1 MRKFS
6 LSLLFSIMMLF
17 MFAAAASAVGL
28 PTSPD
33 PADNDTAVKVQN
45 AKMVSGEKG
54 SSIENANAT
63 ANGVDTNDGS
73 TYNNVIKN
81 LQGHKT
87 HTSYQNNTNSC
98 ASCHQVHTAKGDQLL
113 FADGVYQ
120 TCTACHDGTLGFYNV
135 FTDGSLSA
143 NSAKTNGAGTFGGTH
158 GSSMHLANDTVK
170 ISAAPGGNPANQ
182 TDADKTDDKV
192 KGTMWGENFNCASCH
207 APHGSYS
214 DRLLQYNPNGIGAIP
229 ASKGGLQLE
238 NVSVVTTL
246 PAMTTAEEKA
256 AAPAVVLYRTK
267 DANGKVTVAQYNKG
281 ASSYTKSTAPWLY
294 GYDSRTDGLS
304 YWSRLVK
311 GVTEVKGDNPAT
323 KEVVETDF
331 VTGYTATIAAYGS
344 TSGVYFDYDQAQA
357 YSTSAAGATALESAT
372 AGWIARPVV
381 VQMAQTGEYNTTV
394 QSAFW
399 SGAPLAQFGGKTEQQ
414 LKDLGYTVGTDTDKT
429 VKNVGV
435 MMSKFCAACHTDYL
449 QGNSEGK
456 KSHFGDENSATAAYR
471 HSTNSDSYTCVR
483 CHYGHGTDAYIMKD
497 ALGRTIADLTDAT
510 IMATYNE
517 TVKTEAEA
525 LSYMQDNNASSALK
539 KFTNMSV
546 CWACHNSSH
555 AETIKNAERRTDHP
569 SGMPTGQ

>member
-6 LSLLFSIMMLF
+6 LSLLFAIMLMG
-17 MFAAAASAVGL
+17 MFAVMASAEG
-28 PTSPD
+28 PGKD
-33 PADNDTAVKVQN
+33 PADNNGVTDPTSHN
-45 AKMVSGEKG
+45 EKMIPGKAG
-54 SSIENANAT
+54 TIQENANDT
-63 ANGVDTNDGS
+63 GSNVDAEG
-73 TYNNVIKN
+73 NNYSSVIKN
-81 LQGHKT
+81 LTGHKT

-135 FTDGSLSA
+135 FADGSLDTA
-143 NSAKTNGAGTFGGTH
+143 TTAKTNGAGTFGGTH
-158 GSSMHLANDTVK
+158 GSSMHLANDAVK
-170 ISAAPGGNPANQ
+170 VNAAPGGNPADL
-182 TDADKTDDKV
+182 TDANTTDDKV
-192 KGTMWGENFNCASCH
+192 RGTMWGENFNCASCH

-214 DRLLQYNPNGIGAIP
+214 DRLLQYNPNGIGALP
-229 ASKGGLQLE
+229 VSKGGLQLE
-238 NVSVVTTL
+238 NVPVVDTL
-246 PAMTTAEEKA
+246 PTVDA
-256 AAPAVVLYRTK
+256 AAPTVVLLRTE
-267 DANGKVTVAQYNKG
+267 DASGKVTVAQYNKG
-281 ASSYTKSTAPWLY
+281 ATYTKSTAPWLY

-311 GVTEVKGDNPAT
+311 DVVVVKGDNPAT
-323 KEVVETDF
+323 KDVVETDF
-331 VTGYTATIAAYGS
+331 VTGYTATIAAFGS

-357 YSTSAAGATALESAT
+357 YSSSAAGATALKSAT

-381 VQMAQTGEYNTTV
+381 VQMAQTGLYNETV

-399 SGAPLAQFGGKTEQQ
+399 SGAPLAQFGGKTEQE
-414 LKDLGYTVGTDTDKT
+414 LKDLGYTTSTDAKTNVVT

-435 MMSKFCAACHTDYL
+435 QMSKFCAACHTDYL

-497 ALGRTIADLTDAT
+497 ALGRTIADLTNAT
-510 IMATYNE
+510 TMATFKE
-517 TVKTEAEA
+517 PVKTEADA

-555 AETIKNAERRTDHP
+555 AETIKNAERRADHP
-569 SGMPTGQ
+569 VGMPTGQ